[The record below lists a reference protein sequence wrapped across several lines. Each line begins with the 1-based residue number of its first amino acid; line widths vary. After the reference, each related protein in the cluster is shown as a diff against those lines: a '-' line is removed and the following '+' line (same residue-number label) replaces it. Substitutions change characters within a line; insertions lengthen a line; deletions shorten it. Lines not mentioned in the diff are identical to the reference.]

1 MSESLITK
9 DLNKLIDS
17 DRKYAVIYA
26 DPAWSFYTYS
36 KKGKGRSA
44 ENYYPTES
52 LDAIKRTPVAKLA
65 ADNCTLLLWA
75 VCPELPGAFEVI
87 RAWGFEYKTVGFS
100 WIKTTKNGKLHIGMG
115 YHTRANLEVC
125 LLATRGNPKRLT
137 KGVHQVVIDKVGRHS
152 KKPYEVRSRIEKL
165 LAGPY
170 LELYGRRPYEGWTV
184 FGNQITKSIDTRHI
198 QEL

>member
-1 MSESLITK
+1 M
-9 DLNKLIDS
+9 
-17 DRKYAVIYA
+17 
-26 DPAWSFYTYS
+26 
-36 KKGKGRSA
+36 
-44 ENYYPTES
+44 
-52 LDAIKRTPVAKLA
+52 
-65 ADNCTLLLWA
+65 
-75 VCPELPGAFEVI
+75 
-87 RAWGFEYKTVGFS
+87 GFS
-100 WIKTTKNGKLHIGMG
+100 WLKTTKTEKLHWGNG
-115 YHTRANLEVC
+115 YWTRANLELC
-125 LLATRGNPKRLT
+125 LLSTRGNPKRLT